1 MGPQSTLKST
11 KTTTEESEKQTTKKE
26 KEAVA
31 EKEEKTL
38 TKSQRNGKAVKIKQY
53 LLKEDSQWTKYMLS
67 KAPKSYKNSSRA
79 ERQRIQ
85 T

>member
-1 MGPQSTLKST
+1 MGPQSTFKST
-11 KTTTEESEKQTTKKE
+11 KTTTEESEKQTTKK
-26 KEAVA
+26 